1 MGIALLNPS
10 YAGCIMK
17 SKPQTSWYLL
27 SQSYLY
33 TANLLADEVHD
44 LFTDVLKR
52 KNGMSS
58 LIHLLPLTFSSIF
71 NARHGIELF
80 LKSLIAIQ
88 KNSESLERKYQ
99 KHDLVSLFQAIKEGR
114 DGLIPI
120 YSITQKLD
128 GVCYEDDLLVLCTL
142 VDKYQKY
149 SFQNFPAFVD
159 KAIFEDIDDIDDM
172 NMRFRFPDSSSINK
186 ATRLLFDEH
195 FDSRG
200 DIDVYLQRNFQNL
213 HSIIEL
219 AREIKGDVRDMFRIS
234 ESVGNTVA
242 ANANESRSC

>member
-1 MGIALLNPS
+1 MMGVALFHPS

-33 TANLLADEVHD
+33 TANLLADEVND
-44 LFTDVLKR
+44 LLTDVLKR
-52 KNGMSS
+52 KKGGAS

-99 KHDLVSLFQAIKEGR
+99 NHDLVILFQALKEGR

-128 GVCYEDDLLVLCTL
+128 GVCYEDDLKTLSTL

-149 SFQNFPAFVD
+149 SFQNFPVFID
-159 KAIFEDIDDIDDM
+159 KAIFEDSDDM

-186 ATRLLFDEH
+186 ATRFLFDEH

-219 AREIKGDVRDMFRIS
+219 TREIKGDVRDMFRIS

-242 ANANESRSC
+242 ANANEERSC